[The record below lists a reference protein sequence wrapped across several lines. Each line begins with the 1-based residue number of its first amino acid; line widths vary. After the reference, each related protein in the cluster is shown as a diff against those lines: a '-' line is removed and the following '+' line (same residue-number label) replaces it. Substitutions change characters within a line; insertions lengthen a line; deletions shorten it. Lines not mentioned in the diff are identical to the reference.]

1 MIYNLKTLVGIVD
14 NIEEEIH
21 NISIEE
27 KNPKKLTEFLDFRW
41 ASEMKKAYNGHN
53 WGKTEPQKLV
63 RFKKYSKQYI

>member
-27 KNPKKLTEFLDFRW
+27 KNPKKLTEFLDFR
-41 ASEMKKAYNGHN
+41 
-53 WGKTEPQKLV
+53 
-63 RFKKYSKQYI
+63 